1 MEPPA
6 TAPPVR
12 IEAFEV
18 ATFSHPTGSPL
29 AGSHGIVMAF
39 AVVHPAGLLV
49 FDTGIGTGNVEI
61 DEAYHPIVLDL
72 PWLMRDRGLDPD
84 EVVALACSHLHFDHA
99 GQNAAFP
106 GRPIHVQ
113 AAEREA
119 ARAADYTIDAWV
131 DFPGARYVE
140 HAGEVELLPGVR
152 LIPTPGHT
160 PGHQSLAVETPE
172 GRTVLAGQAV
182 YTRAEWDGSAGPGE
196 SGAESAWD
204 PALYRS
210 SVALLRALRPDIV
223 LFGHDR

>member
-1 MEPPA
+1 VEQDSHRSR
-6 TAPPVR
+6 VR
-12 IEAFEV
+12 VEVFEV

-29 AGSHGIVMAF
+29 AGRGGIVIAY
-39 AVVHPAGLLV
+39 AVVHPEGLLV
-49 FDTGIGTGNVEI
+49 FDTGIGTGNAEI
-61 DEAYHPIVLDL
+61 DEAYRPIVRDL
-72 PWLMRDRGLDPD
+72 PSLMSDRGLDPD
-84 EVVALACSHLHFDHA
+84 EVVAIACSHLHFDHA

-119 ARAADYTIDAWV
+119 ARAADYTVDAWV

-140 HAGEVELLPGVR
+140 HAGEVELLPSVR

-160 PGHQSLAVETPE
+160 PGHQSLVVETAT

-182 YTRAEWDGSAGPGE
+182 YTRAEWGGSAGPGE
-196 SGAESAWD
+196 SGAETAWD
-204 PALYRS
+204 PALYRCS
-210 SVALLRALRPDIV
+210 LARLRALRPEIV